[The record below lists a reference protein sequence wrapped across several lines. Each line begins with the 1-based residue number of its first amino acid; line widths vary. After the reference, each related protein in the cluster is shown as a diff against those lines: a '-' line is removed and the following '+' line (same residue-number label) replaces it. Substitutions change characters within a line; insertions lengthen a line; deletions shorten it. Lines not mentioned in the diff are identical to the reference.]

1 MNEDK
6 VFVDTNVLVYGHDV
20 DAGQKHIIARGLL
33 MDLWN
38 HRNGVISVQVLQ
50 EFYVT
55 ATQKL
60 IHPLSAREAR
70 NVIRNYLNWSTVNN
84 DSLSILNASRI
95 EEKYRLSFWDALIV
109 AAASKANVSK
119 ILTEDLTSGQIIEG
133 ISIENPFSAAFA
145 PPGTSH

>member
-6 VFVDTNVLVYGHDV
+6 VFLDTNVLVYGHDV
-20 DAGQKHIIARGLL
+20 DAGQKHQIAQGLL

-55 ATQKL
+55 VTRKL
-60 IHPLSAREAR
+60 IHPLSSREAR
-70 NVIRNYLNWSTVNN
+70 NMIRNYLNWHIEMN

-95 EEKYRLSFWDALIV
+95 EENYKVSFWDALII

-119 ILTEDLTSGQIIEG
+119 ILTEDLKSGQVIEG
-133 ISIENPFSAAFA
+133 ILIENPFL
-145 PPGTSH
+145 TSP